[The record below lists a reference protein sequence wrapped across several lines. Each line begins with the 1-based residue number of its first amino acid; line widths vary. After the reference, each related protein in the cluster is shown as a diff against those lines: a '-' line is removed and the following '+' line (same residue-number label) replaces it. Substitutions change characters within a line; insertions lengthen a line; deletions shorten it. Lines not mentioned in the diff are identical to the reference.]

1 MRCRNGLLVA
11 FKSLFRHEWDVASC
25 RSSGDI
31 YYRGAFFNLHTERDE
46 MVLNAALLGFV
57 CACECVC
64 RELVEL
70 SLR

>member
-1 MRCRNGLLVA
+1 MNG
-11 FKSLFRHEWDVASC
+11 DVASC